1 MCKVNYVSH
10 AVTSVIKASSL
21 EECFKQLASI
31 ERISKIMNT
40 EFKIVDEIEA
50 DMYEQWKTR

>member
-1 MCKVNYVSH
+1 MYKIQYISH
-10 AVTSVIKASSL
+10 AVTSIISSSSL

-40 EFKIVDEIEA
+40 EFAIVDTVVA
-50 DMYEQWKTR
+50 DAYKNWKQQ